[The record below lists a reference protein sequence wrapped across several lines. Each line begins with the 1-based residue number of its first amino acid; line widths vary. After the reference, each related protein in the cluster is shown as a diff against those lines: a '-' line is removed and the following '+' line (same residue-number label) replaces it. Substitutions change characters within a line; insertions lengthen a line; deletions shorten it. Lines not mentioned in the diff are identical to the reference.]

1 MRLIG
6 DSLYSTHIELSER
19 LLKLI
24 LAFEPLAKSVY
35 TNYKKD
41 KLKNWLIDAMTE
53 FNIQTDDIFSNCK
66 VETIAERIVYFRN
79 CVSHGDNYDS
89 RKFLQ
94 PMETIMHRILI
105 SFLRKYILQLGI
117 NT

>member
-35 TNYKKD
+35 TNYKKE
-41 KLKNWLIDAMTE
+41 KLTNWLIDAMTE
-53 FNIQTDDIFSNCK
+53 FNIKIDDLFSDQITPPDVAK
-66 VETIAERIVYFRN
+66 KITHFRN
-79 CVSHGDNYDS
+79 CISHGDNYDNNTN
-89 RKFLQ
+89 LQ

-105 SFLRKYILQLGI
+105 PFLKKHILQPD
-117 NT
+117 